1 MIDDETFITNV
12 RTGKLSQKAKRI
24 KKYFQMYYVLGTCFQ
39 CSGQQELWIQTYQ
52 LTYILPDLTHVDMK
66 SQSRISFQMPLKLFL
81 PHIPKLLTP
90 FYFT

>member
-52 LTYILPDLTHVDMK
+52 LKYILPDSHAC
-66 SQSRISFQMPLKLFL
+66 
-81 PHIPKLLTP
+81 
-90 FYFT
+90 